1 MKFKISLLILLLSV
15 FALGNLDRHHIIF
28 HSCFATGH
36 HSNIDK
42 NENYFASKKQDTFLR
57 KFSQGD
63 HHIPNDVSVVF
74 EKIQEE
80 REKKSDIQDYFV
92 YDVIIPIISFSRKIQ
107 YVERISI
114 PLIESIT
121 KKFLLHNVFRI

>member
-80 REKKSDIQDYFV
+80 REKKSDIQDYFISKV
-92 YDVIIPIISFSRKIQ
+92 VIPLLSFSIMTQ
-107 YVERISI
+107 YIESISI
-114 PLIESIT
+114 PLFESVT
-121 KKFLLHNVFRI
+121 KKFLLHSVFRI